1 MKRPGIIFAPESTA
15 FQMIMALQTG
25 KKIGIFREI
34 LLWIYILFIMA
45 GIIYAAYEGQSVKTA
60 GEILR
65 QKTSY
70 MESDFGRIYKL

>member
-1 MKRPGIIFAPESTA
+1 
-15 FQMIMALQTG
+15 MIMALQTG

-60 GEILR
+60 GEIVR
-65 QKTSY
+65 QKTSD

>member
-1 MKRPGIIFAPESTA
+1 MKRPGIIFASESTA

-25 KKIGIFREI
+25 KKTEIFREI

-65 QKTSY
+65 QKTSD
-70 MESDFGRIYKL
+70 MESDFGRIFKL

>member
-1 MKRPGIIFAPESTA
+1 
-15 FQMIMALQTG
+15 MIMALQTG
-25 KKIGIFREI
+25 KKTGIFREI

-60 GEILR
+60 GEIVC
-65 QKTSY
+65 QKTSD

>member
-1 MKRPGIIFAPESTA
+1 
-15 FQMIMALQTG
+15 MIMALQTG

-45 GIIYAAYEGQSVKTA
+45 GIIYAASEGQSVKTA

>member
-1 MKRPGIIFAPESTA
+1 
-15 FQMIMALQTG
+15 MIMALQTG
-25 KKIGIFREI
+25 KKTEIFREI

-45 GIIYAAYEGQSVKTA
+45 GIIYAAYEGQSPKTA

-70 MESDFGRIYKL
+70 MESDFARIYKL